1 MQESYATISLQ
12 DLQLRAEGRKYG
24 QHQAD
29 IGKEVGIYAKPQL
42 VPDMGILDVLAPQ
55 PHPYMVHVPEN
66 WKIGFNL
73 FLWFHVELSEPH
85 KKTRVGPGMREL
97 AASTLL

>member
-42 VPDMGILDVLAPQ
+42 VPDMGILDVLAP
-55 PHPYMVHVPEN
+55 
-66 WKIGFNL
+66 
-73 FLWFHVELSEPH
+73 
-85 KKTRVGPGMREL
+85 
-97 AASTLL
+97 